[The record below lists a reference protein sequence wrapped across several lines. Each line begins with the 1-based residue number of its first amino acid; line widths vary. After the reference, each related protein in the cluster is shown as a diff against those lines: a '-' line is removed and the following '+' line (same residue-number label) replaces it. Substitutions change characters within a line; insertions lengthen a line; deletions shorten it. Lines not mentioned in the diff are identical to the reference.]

1 MTAPVEVILQGDS
14 MWPTFRN
21 GDVLEFIP
29 LEGTPY
35 AGSIVLAQHP
45 FKSDVLMVKRVQSV
59 TDNGRLF
66 LVGDQP
72 DPTASED
79 SHNFGAIDTAH
90 VVGQWNGVLKRA

>member
-29 LEGTPY
+29 LEGTPS

-90 VVGQWNGVLKRA
+90 VVGQWNGVLRRA

>member
-29 LEGTPY
+29 LGGTPS

-79 SHNFGAIDTAH
+79 SHNFGAVNAAH
-90 VVGQWNGVLKRA
+90 VVGHWNGVLRRA